1 MQISK
6 NNYRMART
14 KKRLKPQ
21 ETKAECM
28 DVAYTPPFRSPCS
41 VKMKKKSSLL
51 LRFQK

>member
-6 NNYRMART
+6 NNTEWQEQRR
-14 KKRLKPQ
+14 RLKPQ

-28 DVAYTPPFRSPCS
+28 DVAYTPPFQSPCS
-41 VKMKKKSSLL
+41 VKMDKKSSFL

>member
-28 DVAYTPPFRSPCS
+28 DVAYTAPFQSPCS
-41 VKMKKKSSLL
+41 VKKEKKVYDLL
-51 LRFQK
+51 CF

>member
-28 DVAYTPPFRSPCS
+28 DVAYTPPFQSPCS
-41 VKMKKKSSLL
+41 VKMEKKVYDLL
-51 LRFQK
+51 LF